1 MFSATS
7 FWGVQLENSGV
18 ILSKICLDLNLTS
31 YHKLDLS
38 VTLMFVYD
46 LSFTLDV
53 GHSIK

>member
-1 MFSATS
+1 MFSVTP
-7 FWGVQLENSGV
+7 FWGVQLENSRV
-18 ILSKICLDLNLTS
+18 MLSKIYLDLNLTS
-31 YHKLDLS
+31 YHKLNLS

>member
-7 FWGVQLENSGV
+7 FWGVQLENSRV